1 MFLFV
6 FLSKLFWVILTCFLV
21 PLIFFFNFEVCITF
35 YLVGEE
41 NNKSTWVIQ
50 KKTKKSFNLGDEP
63 SEMKV
68 LSLKISH
75 GIDLTTKEL
84 FEVCIQSF
92 KEKKIPLIFTLFI

>member
-41 NNKSTWVIQ
+41 NNKCCLMN
-50 KKTKKSFNLGDEP
+50 KSFNLGDEP

>member
-41 NNKSTWVIQ
+41 NNKCCLMN
-50 KKTKKSFNLGDEP
+50 KSFNLGDEP
-63 SEMKV
+63 SEMK
-68 LSLKISH
+68 
-75 GIDLTTKEL
+75 
-84 FEVCIQSF
+84 
-92 KEKKIPLIFTLFI
+92 EKKNPINFHFIHLKLVIISTEERYPSC

>member
-1 MFLFV
+1 M
-6 FLSKLFWVILTCFLV
+6 
-21 PLIFFFNFEVCITF
+21 
-35 YLVGEE
+35 
-41 NNKSTWVIQ
+41 NKSL
-50 KKTKKSFNLGDEP
+50 NLGDEP

-92 KEKKIPLIFTLFI
+92 KEKKIPLIFTLLI